1 MSSPTTQL
9 YGLTVLEKCGRG
21 AFGEVFY
28 CQEATGK
35 KVALKVVSKMAIGTS
50 WERELRGITNYR
62 RLLENT
68 PGLLQIYYVGE
79 DNDSFFYTMEPADA
93 VSGQDHYC
101 PDTLAVRLE
110 HGPLL
115 QEEVIP
121 TLRAILEAIAALH
134 TAGFAHRDIKPDN
147 ILFVNGAPKLA
158 DLGLLSTLSATA
170 TQLAGT
176 LDFLPPE
183 TISGE
188 TSTTSRETSQQN
200 DLYAFGK
207 LIYCCITGNPA
218 SAFPSMPPEMPLTQF
233 NKHFCRLA
241 LHLCDKEPTCRLRHV
256 AAVKKEFERTVRL
269 CNNGENLKDAL
280 RYHVLHLGRSL
291 RSLAVRNARRWQKHP
306 IGLSIATAVVLAIG
320 IAVGILTT
328 RPDTE
333 AERIAKVI
341 DTEKK
346 RQETASSSH
355 RTFTFYKGRY
365 TLSIPVTWQAFD
377 HDTLLKSM
385 GALRNQY
392 KTVYGAFIPDHPE
405 GETPNSI
412 FMAMV
417 FPMTKKQIETLKAEG
432 EAKLVGTLQ
441 EHLPANLEFV
451 CIRHFFNPRKQLDTV
466 LYTALEH
473 PDRGVMVFIYPMED
487 HCMALLMSIPDPFF
501 SRDSPKFGALLDS
514 LTVNNPGKKS
524 D

>member
-1 MSSPTTQL
+1 MPTFPSQL
-9 YGLTVLEKCGRG
+9 YGLTVLERCGRG

-35 KVALKVVSKMAIGTS
+35 KVALKVISKLAIGTG
-50 WERELRGITNYR
+50 WERELKGITNYR
-62 RLLENT
+62 RMLENT
-68 PGLLQIYYVGE
+68 PGLLQIYHVGE
-79 DNDSFFYTMEPADA
+79 DDESFYYTMEPADA
-93 VSGQDHYC
+93 LPGQERYR
-101 PDTLAVRLE
+101 PDTLAVRLKD
-110 HGPLL
+110 GPLL
-115 QEEVIP
+115 QEEVMP
-121 TLRAILEAIAALH
+121 TLTAILDAIAALH
-134 TAGFAHRDIKPDN
+134 NAGFAHRDIKPEN
-147 ILFVNGAPKLA
+147 ILFVNGMPKLA
-158 DLGLLSTLSATA
+158 DLGLLSTLSATS

-183 TISGE
+183 ALHSDTPS
-188 TSTTSRETSQQN
+188 TSRETCQQN

-207 LIYCCITGNPA
+207 LIYCCVTGNPA
-218 SAFPSMPPEMPLTQF
+218 NAFPSLPPDLPLTQF
-233 NKHFCRLA
+233 NKHFCRLF
-241 LHLCDKEPTCRLRHV
+241 LHLCDKEPTCRLRQV
-256 AAVKKEFERTVRL
+256 SAVQKEFKRTIRL
-269 CNNGENLKDAL
+269 CNQGENLGDAL
-280 RYHVLHLGRSL
+280 RYHLLHLGRSL
-291 RSLAVRNARRWQKHP
+291 RSLAMRNARRWRLHP
-306 IGLSIATAVVLAIG
+306 IGLSIATAAVLAVG
-320 IAVGILTT
+320 IAVGILVT
-328 RPDTE
+328 RHDTE
-333 AERIAKVI
+333 TAKIADEI
-341 DTEKK
+341 ESQK
-346 RQETASSSH
+346 RLMETTPSSQ

-365 TLSIPVTWQAFD
+365 SLSVPVTWQAFD

-432 EAKLVGTLQ
+432 EEKLVAALQ

-487 HCMALLMSIPDPFF
+487 HCMALLMSIPHIFF

-514 LTVNNPGKKS
+514 LTVNNPGG
-524 D
+524 